1 MQVDGTSSA
10 SEKEL
15 NNVKSISSVVD
26 EISAQLK
33 RLQSPINE
41 ASEAVNKLVTTAEG
55 LNKAFIG
62 NRTRVQEFQ
71 FAINQV
77 APEIV
82 GLGGKFED
90 VGKTIEGIAKASRR
104 NLVASGEDIRE
115 LFATSQVI
123 GKDVATLV
131 ESFAKAGIMY
141 SDISEK
147 VEESIVYVNNIGV
160 NAKAVMGDV
169 VSNTDKLSRFNF
181 QGGVDG
187 LTKMAAQASMLRFDM
202 KETFELADRVLD
214 PDKAIEVASAF
225 QRLGVSAGNLTDP
238 FMLMNQSI
246 NDPSGLQDSLIN
258 VAKQFTYFDESAQ
271 QFKISPQGIL
281 TLKEMEAQTG
291 VSAKSMRE
299 AALSAADFDKRIGEI
314 KKTGLAAGFSEDDQK
329 LIANLSRMNKDK
341 GGYEIKVREI
351 KDGKEIE
358 TYKKLTDLS
367 SEQLKATIEAE
378 KNRPQDIEDVQRDQL
393 TTQEGML
400 ANLKEINEKILRA
413 VVGNPTALKNISDL
427 TNSIRGGVRT
437 VAGGVDADNKISD
450 RIEQFEKD
458 LANAKDPA
466 GRQKL
471 YDDMVKFG
479 KETGAN
485 LIGGFKT
492 TIEKI
497 GSGNLPFN
505 TESITGLFKDM
516 KADISKSK
524 GKGKKTTPDFK
535 GVTKAATT
543 EPTINNDFLFGRNKA
558 AESVVTGKVGGGG
571 GGVSVN
577 ETIEVKPI
585 SGKIDINV
593 TATGADS
600 KIIEEILSKGSVT
613 LKERIFEIVTE
624 QSKITPGR
632 IK

>member
-1 MQVDGTSSA
+1 MQDTGTSSA

-15 NNVKSISSVVD
+15 NNVKSIKQIVD
-26 EISAQLK
+26 EIGVEITRLK
-33 RLQSPINE
+33 TPIE
-41 ASEAVNKLVTTAEG
+41 AASEAINKLVTTAEG

-62 NRTRVQEFQ
+62 NRARVQEFQ

-104 NLVASGEDIRE
+104 NLVASAEDIRE
-115 LFATSQVI
+115 LFSTSQII

-131 ESFAKAGIMY
+131 DSFAKAGIMY

-147 VEESIVYVNNIGV
+147 VEDSIVYVNNIGV
-160 NAKAVMGDV
+160 NAKAVMSDV

-202 KETFELADRVLD
+202 KETFELADKVLD

-281 TLKEMEAQTG
+281 TLREMETQTG

-299 AALSAADFDKRIGEI
+299 AALSAADFDKRIGDI

-329 LIANLSRMNKDK
+329 LIANLARMNKDK

-351 KDGKEIE
+351 KDGKEVE
-358 TYKKLTDLS
+358 TYKKLTDLT

-378 KNRPQDIEDVQRDQL
+378 KNRPQNIEDVQRDQL

-413 VVGNPTALKNISDL
+413 VVGNPTALRNISDL
-427 TNSIRGGVRT
+427 TNSIRGGVRNI
-437 VAGGVDADNKISD
+437 AGGVDSKGELSKKIED
-450 RIEQFEKD
+450 FEKRM
-458 LANAKDPA
+458 ASAKDPA
-466 GRQKL
+466 ARSAIFEELK
-471 YDDMVKFG
+471 VFG
-479 KETGAN
+479 KETGAS

-497 GSGNLPFN
+497 GSGSLPFN
-505 TESITGLFKDM
+505 TESITNLFKDM
-516 KADISKSK
+516 KADISK
-524 GKGKKTTPDFK
+524 KTSPELAGRK
-535 GVTKAATT
+535 PKATT
-543 EPTINNDFLFGRNKA
+543 SEPTINNDFLFGRNKA
-558 AESVVTGKVGGGG
+558 AESVATGKVGATGG
-571 GGVSVN
+571 GGVNVN

>member
-1 MQVDGTSSA
+1 MQDTGTSSA

-15 NNVKSISSVVD
+15 NNVKSIKQIVD
-26 EISAQLK
+26 DIGVEITRLK
-33 RLQSPINE
+33 TPIE
-41 ASEAVNKLVTTAEG
+41 AAAEAINKLVTTAEG

-62 NRTRVQEFQ
+62 NRARVQEFQ

-104 NLVASGEDIRE
+104 NLVASAEDIRE
-115 LFATSQVI
+115 LFSTSQVI
-123 GKDVATLV
+123 GKDVTTLV
-131 ESFAKAGIMY
+131 DSFAKAGIMY
-141 SDISEK
+141 SDIAEK
-147 VEESIVYVNNIGV
+147 VEDSIVYVNNIGV

-281 TLKEMEAQTG
+281 TLREMETQTG

-299 AALSAADFDKRIGEI
+299 AALSAADFDKRIGDI

-329 LIANLSRMNKDK
+329 LIANLARMNKDK

-351 KDGKEIE
+351 KDGKEVE
-358 TYKKLTDLS
+358 TYKKLTDLT

-378 KNRPQDIEDVQRDQL
+378 KNKPQDIEDIQRDQL

-400 ANLKEINEKILRA
+400 ANLREINEKILRA
-413 VVGNPTALKNISDL
+413 VVGNPTALRNISDL
-427 TNSIRGGVRT
+427 TNSLRGGSRVL
-437 VAGGVDADNKISD
+437 AGKVDKDKDISKKM
-450 RIEQFEKD
+450 EEFEKD
-458 LANAKDPA
+458 LANAKTTE
-466 GRQKL
+466 GRKKL

-492 TIEKI
+492 TIEEI
-497 GSGNLPFN
+497 GSGSLPFN
-505 TESITGLFKDM
+505 TESITNLFKDM
-516 KADISKSK
+516 KADM
-524 GKGKKTTPDFK
+524 GKKTSPELAGRKPT
-535 GVTKAATT
+535 A
-543 EPTINNDFLFGRNKA
+543 EPTINNDFLFGRNKT
-558 AESVVTGKVGGGG
+558 AETVTTGKGGSITG
-571 GGVSVN
+571 GGVNVN